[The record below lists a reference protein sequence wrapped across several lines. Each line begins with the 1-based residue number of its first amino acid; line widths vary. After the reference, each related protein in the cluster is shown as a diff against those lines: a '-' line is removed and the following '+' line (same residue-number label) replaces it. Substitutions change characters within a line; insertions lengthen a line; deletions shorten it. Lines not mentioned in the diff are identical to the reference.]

1 MSDLIIKQ
9 QVVVFVTILFVGF
22 FAGFFFDLFRA
33 VKNVFQLRSSVL
45 FLTDLLF
52 FLLITWIVFQVLLQL
67 HWGEVR
73 VYVFISFFCG
83 ITLHYLF
90 FSPSLYRFFYR
101 LLNKCLKT
109 IIKILAKWEELRTK
123 SRIIV
128 NQKIIHWRDLI
139 RKGKQHGG

>member
-52 FLLITWIVFQVLLQL
+52 FLLITWIVFQVLSVAL
-67 HWGEVR
+67 GR
-73 VYVFISFFCG
+73 VGFTFYFFFCR
-83 ITLHYLF
+83 ITLHCLF
-90 FSPSLYRFFYR
+90 FSPSLYRFYR

-123 SRIIV
+123 AE
-128 NQKIIHWRDLI
+128 L
-139 RKGKQHGG
+139 